1 MRMTEHVVVPSGGE
15 ARIESRDGTAHGSG
29 RGRTVLVVEDSD
41 IIRRVLTLILESEG
55 YRVVESAGGGD
66 AVELAR
72 EQRPDV
78 ITLDLSLPD
87 VDGREV
93 LRRLGADES
102 LRSVPVVVLSAF
114 ADTLSSA
121 ERWHAADVIVK
132 PFDLDDLLVRLERAA
147 SRVSDGEGGIGR
159 SA

>member
-1 MRMTEHVVVPSGGE
+1 MTMAEHSVVPEGGL
-15 ARIESRDGTAHGSG
+15 SPGSG
-29 RGRTVLVVEDSD
+29 HGRKVLVVEDSEV
-41 IIRRVLTLILESEG
+41 IRRVLALILGAEG
-55 YRVVESAGGGD
+55 YRVVETAAGREAIG
-66 AVELAR
+66 LAR
-72 EQRPDV
+72 EQHPDL

-87 VDGREV
+87 MDGRDV
-93 LRRLGADES
+93 LRLLGADES

-147 SRVSDGEGGIGR
+147 SRVFDGEGGLDR